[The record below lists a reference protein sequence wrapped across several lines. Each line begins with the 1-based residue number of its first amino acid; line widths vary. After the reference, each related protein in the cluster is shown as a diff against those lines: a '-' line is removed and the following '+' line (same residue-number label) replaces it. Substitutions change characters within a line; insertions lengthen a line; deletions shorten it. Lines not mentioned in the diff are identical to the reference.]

1 MSEKLSRVS
10 TRKAAAN
17 RQNALK
23 SIGPKT
29 PRGKAYS
36 RRNALKHGL
45 FAMDLFRGE
54 GANRENSEQ
63 YQELLDRLAKDYQ
76 PVGAAEH
83 LEVERIAACWW
94 KVRRAWRYENSEIAY
109 KHAAVDA
116 RLQELVSPKTLV
128 SDSPLSPE
136 EMDAANARFQEVW
149 AVVEGIANK
158 QLALVT
164 QVSAENRLA
173 ATDPDSHTKFLLKSI
188 QTGIYI
194 LEHKIEPLI
203 EVAAKSSYDNMA
215 VPKAEVLDR
224 LLRAEAAAERNLGR
238 AIDRLER
245 LQRRCLGEA
254 LPPPVSVRLTR

>member
-1 MSEKLSRVS
+1 METMSEKLSRVS

-23 SIGPKT
+23 SIGPKI

-94 KVRRAWRYENSEIAY
+94 KVQRAWRYENSE
-109 KHAAVDA
+109 
-116 RLQELVSPKTLV
+116 
-128 SDSPLSPE
+128 
-136 EMDAANARFQEVW
+136 
-149 AVVEGIANK
+149 
-158 QLALVT
+158 
-164 QVSAENRLA
+164 
-173 ATDPDSHTKFLLKSI
+173 
-188 QTGIYI
+188 
-194 LEHKIEPLI
+194 
-203 EVAAKSSYDNMA
+203 
-215 VPKAEVLDR
+215 
-224 LLRAEAAAERNLGR
+224 
-238 AIDRLER
+238 
-245 LQRRCLGEA
+245 
-254 LPPPVSVRLTR
+254 